1 MIWNTQEYPCQ
12 LVHSKSFQLNF
23 VNTFANKLFETLLG
37 AVSAMK
43 TLEESSDAQDPEM
56 SGNSE
61 SGHKEP

>member
-12 LVHSKSFQLNF
+12 LVHSQSFQLNF
-23 VNTFANKLFETLLG
+23 VNTFANKLIEALLR
-37 AVSAMK
+37 AVSVMK

-61 SGHKEP
+61 SGHKEQ